1 MKAYYNDHDKKVC
14 AWLEQLIKN
23 GDITKGDVDD
33 RSITEITADD
43 IAGYDIVHLFAGIG
57 TWDYALNQAGWG
69 DRPVL
74 TASLPCQPFSAAG
87 KGLGKEDERHLL
99 PQAVDLIIK
108 SGIDTIFGEQVERA
122 IAHGWLDD
130 LQAVM
135 EAKNYAVGHVV
146 LGAHSVN
153 MPHIRQR
160 LYWVA
165 DYFGNGS
172 QGRIYRGSDKEREI
186 ISGSSGCGGS
196 VGGVGYS
203 EINTFRTCNV
213 ECGACDEQQKQIG
226 RSSLSVWMG
235 FADCAGRQQRIK
247 TTETA
252 GHWNSTVAA
261 SGDDIEWI
269 YCKDGKYRPIKPGI
283 FPLADGSTRTMVYR
297 SHTIPSIAELVENFE
312 DVTDGNNTQEARA
325 MRLQGYG
332 NAIQAQTAE
341 AFIRAF
347 MSI

>member
-43 IAGYDIVHLFAGIG
+43 IAGYDRVHLFAGIG

-99 PQAVDLIIK
+99 LQAVDLIIK

-203 EINTFRTCNV
+203 EISTFRTYNR
-213 ECGACDEQQKQIG
+213 ESGESAEQQEQAGGSGIFVGMANANSKQN
-226 RSSLSVWMG
+226 
-235 FADCAGRQQRIK
+235 
-247 TTETA
+247 
-252 GHWNSTVAA
+252 HA
-261 SGDDIEWI
+261 SDEGGLYAKSGGGCDGSGIEWI
-269 YCKDGKYRPIKPGI
+269 WCRDNKYRPTKRGVSPLVRAVESSSIKMV
-283 FPLADGSTRTMVYR
+283 DGS
-297 SHTIPSIAELVENFE
+297 AGKLVHSSNTGAQIEA
-312 DVTDGNNTQEARA
+312 NNTQEART
-325 MRLQGYG
+325 MRLKGYG
-332 NAIQAQTAE
+332 NAIQAKTAE

>member
-1 MKAYYNDHDKKVC
+1 MIRAYYNDHDKKVC
-14 AWLEQLIKN
+14 AWLDQLIKN
-23 GDITKGDVDD
+23 GEITKGDVDD

-43 IAGYDIVHLFAGIG
+43 IAGYDRVHLFAGIG

-87 KGLGKEDERHLL
+87 KGLGKQDERHLL

-135 EAKNYAVGHVV
+135 EAENYAVGHVV

-153 MPHIRQR
+153 SAHIRQR

-165 DYFGNGS
+165 NSINNNG
-172 QGRIYRGSDKEREI
+172 QRK
-186 ISGSSGCGGS
+186 
-196 VGGVGYS
+196 
-203 EINTFRTCNV
+203 
-213 ECGACDEQQKQIG
+213 IG
-226 RSSLSVWMG
+226 RSDGETENTEAGDRKNINESRQSCGTSDDVLRL
-235 FADCAGRQQRIK
+235 ADCNGTGSLKGREA
-247 TTETA
+247 TEGTRYRYPVES
-252 GHWNSTVAA
+252 N
-261 SGDDIEWI
+261 GDIDWI
-269 YCKDGKYRPIKPGI
+269 YCKDGKHRPIKPGI

-297 SHTIPSIAELVENFE
+297 SHTIPSLTELVENFE

-325 MRLQGYG
+325 MRLKGYG

>member
-1 MKAYYNDHDKKVC
+1 MRAYYNDHDKNVC

-33 RSITEITADD
+33 RSITEVKPSD
-43 IAGYDIVHLFAGIG
+43 IAGYDRVHLFAGIG
-57 TWDYALNQAGWG
+57 TWDYSLTQAGWG

-87 KGLGKEDERHLL
+87 KGLGKQDERHLL

-122 IAHGWLDD
+122 ITHGWLDD

-135 EAKNYAVGHVV
+135 EAENYAVGHVV

-153 MPHIRQR
+153 SAHIRQR

-165 DYFGNGS
+165 DTNNTRP
-172 QGRIYRGSDKEREI
+172 QGRTRAECSHKQPTWK
-186 ISGSSGCGGS
+186 GCMAGW
-196 VGGVGYS
+196 
-203 EINTFRTCNV
+203 
-213 ECGACDEQQKQIG
+213 
-226 RSSLSVWMG
+226 L
-235 FADCAGRQQRIK
+235 ADCNGTGSLKGREATDGTRYRYPV
-247 TTETA
+247 ES
-252 GHWNSTVAA
+252 N
-261 SGDDIEWI
+261 GDIDWI

-297 SHTIPSIAELVENFE
+297 SHTIPSLTELVENFE
-312 DVTDGNNTQEARA
+312 DVTDGNNTQEALA
-325 MRLQGYG
+325 MRLKGYG